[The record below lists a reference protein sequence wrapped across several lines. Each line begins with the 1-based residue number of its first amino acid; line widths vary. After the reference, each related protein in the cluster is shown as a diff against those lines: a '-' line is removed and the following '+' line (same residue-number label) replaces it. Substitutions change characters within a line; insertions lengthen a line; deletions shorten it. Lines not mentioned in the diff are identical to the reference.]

1 MLGSGVP
8 SIDYKPGPKMR
19 RSVLELRGTRG
30 QERCEPAFHIR
41 GGRKVALNQE
51 GLSQRSDEVPICDGV
66 QIFCVFG
73 NFLAACDITD
83 YERDFR
89 GLQSWRKVAPTM
101 ISDEALMLEF
111 QGGSRA
117 AFEQLFA
124 RYRGPLYGY
133 FRRRLNGDR
142 RAEDL
147 TQETFLAVIRAA
159 AHYEA
164 RALVRT
170 YLFAIAMNLLAA
182 ERRKRFRDSPQGQP
196 SPEPATTNAPDA
208 AVWVRQALEK
218 LDESERE
225 ILMLR
230 EYEQLNYAEI
240 AELLK
245 VPVNTVRSR
254 LFRARMAMKGY
265 LEPTRKVSDA
275 AAIGDAADNVKLAR
289 AEGEAI

>member
-1 MLGSGVP
+1 
-8 SIDYKPGPKMR
+8 
-19 RSVLELRGTRG
+19 
-30 QERCEPAFHIR
+30 
-41 GGRKVALNQE
+41 
-51 GLSQRSDEVPICDGV
+51 
-66 QIFCVFG
+66 
-73 NFLAACDITD
+73 
-83 YERDFR
+83 
-89 GLQSWRKVAPTM
+89 M

-111 QGGSRA
+111 QGGSRE

-159 AHYEA
+159 AHYEP

-170 YLFAIAMNLLAA
+170 YLYGIAMNLLAA
-182 ERRKRFRDSPQGQP
+182 EERKRFRDSPLGQP
-196 SPEPATTNAPDA
+196 APEPTAHDAPDA

-230 EYEQLNYAEI
+230 EYEQLSYAEI
-240 AELLK
+240 GDLLK
-245 VPVNTVRSR
+245 LPINTVRSR
-254 LFRARMAMKGY
+254 LFRARMAMKAH
-265 LEPTRKVSDA
+265 LEPEQKL
-275 AAIGDAADNVKLAR
+275 DNPVATGEVPEKLRLTR